1 MILNKTHL
9 IVFCVGIFLGL
20 CTGFFTGKA
29 IYDKPLEVG
38 IKWDTVTIHDTIPDY
53 LPMPKDSTHIKYV
66 TRWLPSKTDTI
77 TQWETLTVHDS
88 VAVEVPITSK
98 HYGNNT
104 YDAWISGYEPFLDSI
119 KVYQK
124 TEYITETITINKPP
138 NKWGFDVVGGI
149 DYNTAKDRY
158 MPYALGELMY
168 KPNRL
173 QVGIQGGVVK
183 NDKVEPVVGVKAK
196 IRIF

>member
-38 IKWDTVTIHDTIPDY
+38 IKRDTVTIHDTIPDY
-53 LPMPKDSTHIKYV
+53 LPMPKDSAHIKYV

-124 TEYITETITINKPP
+124 TEYITETVTISKPP
-138 NKWGFDVVGGI
+138 NRFSIGLQGGYGYGF
-149 DYNTAKDRY
+149 KSKQLE
-158 MPYALGELMY
+158 PY
-168 KPNRL
+168 
-173 QVGIQGGVVK
+173 VGIGIG
-183 NDKVEPVVGVKAK
+183 
-196 IRIF
+196 IRLF

>member
-29 IYDKPLEVG
+29 IYDKPLEMG
-38 IKWDTVTIHDTIPDY
+38 TKRDTVTIHDTIPDY
-53 LPMPKDSTHIKYV
+53 LPMPKDSAHIKYV

-98 HYGNNT
+98 HYGNNA

-119 KVYQK
+119 KRR
-124 TEYITETITINKPP
+124 
-138 NKWGFDVVGGI
+138 
-149 DYNTAKDRY
+149 NTSLKRS
-158 MPYALGELMY
+158 
-168 KPNRL
+168 R
-173 QVGIQGGVVK
+173 
-183 NDKVEPVVGVKAK
+183 
-196 IRIF
+196 

>member
-38 IKWDTVTIHDTIPDY
+38 IKRDTVTIHDTIPDY
-53 LPMPKDSTHIKYV
+53 LPMPKDSAHIKYV

-124 TEYITETITINKPP
+124 TEYITETVTINKPP
-138 NKWGFDVVGGI
+138 NRFSIGLQGGYGYGF
-149 DYNTAKDRY
+149 KSKQLE
-158 MPYALGELMY
+158 PY
-168 KPNRL
+168 
-173 QVGIQGGVVK
+173 VGIGIG
-183 NDKVEPVVGVKAK
+183 
-196 IRIF
+196 IRLF

>member
-38 IKWDTVTIHDTIPDY
+38 IKRDTVTIHDTIPDY
-53 LPMPKDSTHIKYV
+53 LPMPKDSAHIKYV

-124 TEYITETITINKPP
+124 TEYITETITISKPP
-138 NKWGFDVVGGI
+138 NRFSIGLQGGYGYGF
-149 DYNTAKDRY
+149 KSKQLE
-158 MPYALGELMY
+158 PY
-168 KPNRL
+168 
-173 QVGIQGGVVK
+173 VGIGIG
-183 NDKVEPVVGVKAK
+183 
-196 IRIF
+196 IRLF

>member
-38 IKWDTVTIHDTIPDY
+38 IKRDTVTIHDTVPDY
-53 LPMPKDSTHIKYV
+53 LPMPKDSAHIKYV

-124 TEYITETITINKPP
+124 TEYITETITISKPP
-138 NKWGFDVVGGI
+138 NRFSIGLQGGYGYGF
-149 DYNTAKDRY
+149 KSKQLE
-158 MPYALGELMY
+158 PY
-168 KPNRL
+168 
-173 QVGIQGGVVK
+173 VGIGIG
-183 NDKVEPVVGVKAK
+183 
-196 IRIF
+196 IRLF